1 MAKKSVLTEAVD
13 AIKSV
18 AGAALGAAAAAGTG
32 VVVENTAGALSKSGE
47 KLGGAAPQ
55 LKRAASTIVSK
66 PILPQKQKRSAAN
79 RKAKTANQKV
89 AATRAAKKRAPRR
102 KKR

>member
-1 MAKKSVLTEAVD
+1 MAKKGVLTEAVD

-32 VVVENTAGALSKSGE
+32 VVVENTAGALSKGGE
-47 KLGGAAPQ
+47 KLAGAAPNI
-55 LKRAASTIVSK
+55 KRAASNIVSK
-66 PILPQKQKRSAAN
+66 PILPRKQKRSAAK
-79 RKAKTANQKV
+79 RTAKTAKQKV
-89 AATRAAKKRAPRR
+89 AATRAAKKRAPR